1 MYVLV
6 GSPLCSH
13 WKHLLL
19 HMPIQCTQTNTRQP
33 ICHFLSHLWW
43 YWDFTSSKHIYT
55 VSFINQNTPTSN
67 FWFVSYSLALTW
79 SILYHQLTFKV
90 GMLICMYFIEFCS
103 GASRVVLDI
112 NLCDGDGGSNG
123 YGDEVEECSDNGFG
137 QKFKGSGQNN
147 LLTLPCV

>member
-1 MYVLV
+1 
-6 GSPLCSH
+6 
-13 WKHLLL
+13 
-19 HMPIQCTQTNTRQP
+19 
-33 ICHFLSHLWW
+33 
-43 YWDFTSSKHIYT
+43 
-55 VSFINQNTPTSN
+55 
-67 FWFVSYSLALTW
+67 
-79 SILYHQLTFKV
+79 
-90 GMLICMYFIEFCS
+90 MLICMYFIEFCS